1 MGETISTESDHN
13 LPPLPSSSPPSLS
26 LPQHGHEP
34 VLLEEILGGL
44 DLRPGQTVVD
54 CTLGR
59 GGHAAAMGRR
69 IGPGGLL
76 IGMDADER
84 NLQFAAERLK
94 GVECRTRLF
103 HANFAELSD
112 VLVEATLAPPAA
124 PPTTA
129 APSALPPS
137 AILADLGL
145 STNQLFDERYG
156 LSFDRAMT
164 LDMRIDART
173 GRTAADLVNSMG
185 ESELANVLYNLA
197 QERYSRR
204 IARKIVEARRISPIL
219 DTQRLAEIVRRAV
232 PRQRVGA
239 GHARAAKIDPATRTF
254 LALRMAVNREVENL
268 ADLLRIAPAALA
280 ASGRLAVISFQ
291 STEDRVVKQAFAAL
305 AETGRYS
312 VVTKKPVTPTP
323 DEIGRNP
330 RSRSAKLRIV
340 QRK

>member
-112 VLVEATLAPPAA
+112 VLAEALSVPAA
-124 PPTTA
+124 AT
-129 APSALPPS
+129 APSALAPLPPS

-156 LSFDRAMT
+156 LSFDRAMA

-173 GRTAADLVNSMG
+173 GRSAGDLVNSMG

-219 DTQRLAEIVRRAV
+219 DTQRLAEIVRRAI
-232 PRQRVGA
+232 PRQRVGG

-280 ASGRLAVISFQ
+280 AGGRLAVISFQ
-291 STEDRVVKQAFAAL
+291 STEDRAVKQAFAAL